1 MCIIGIYFV
10 CAHLCVSIPC
20 IPFYIYM
27 CILVCSSMCGHMC
40 MEINVYIYAHLG
52 GSQRSRSVVS
62 QDGYFVFL
70 KQDLLLGPY
79 E

>member
-1 MCIIGIYFV
+1 MCA
-10 CAHLCVSIPC
+10 CLCVFIPY

-52 GSQRSRSVVS
+52 GSQRSRSAVVS